1 MKFFSW
7 SGITWTDLVWLPWTG
22 VKTCIFV
29 LATFSKKMFLTH
41 IWNCVIKECVSSM
54 LLDRRSVSLWR
65 INLDS
70 CPLLVG
76 ITKNCTWR
84 RTEEDPSNTS
94 RSLEGDKSS
103 CNQLVSFW
111 FSSYPYHECK
121 RFTYE
126 ESKMKM
132 SPWIQGSIKVFHF
145 IIQRVSAVDQA
156 FLALLLALCQG
167 APLLSTILAGWIV
180 LD

>member
-1 MKFFSW
+1 M
-7 SGITWTDLVWLPWTG
+7 WLPWTG

-29 LATFSKKMFLTH
+29 LTTCSRKMFLTLF
-41 IWNCVIKECVSSM
+41 WNCVIKECVSSV
-54 LLDRRSVSLWR
+54 LLDIRSLSLWR

-70 CPLLVG
+70 CHLLVG
-76 ITKNCTWR
+76 ITKNCTWWR
-84 RTEEDPSNTS
+84 AEEDPANTS

-103 CNQLVSFW
+103 CNQVVLFW

-126 ESKMKM
+126 ESEMKI
-132 SPWIQGSIKVFHF
+132 STWIQGSIKVFHF
-145 IIQRVSAVDQA
+145 IIQRVSVVDQA
-156 FLALLLALCQG
+156 FLALLLVSCQG
-167 APLLSTILAGWIV
+167 TPLLSTILAGWIV

>member
-1 MKFFSW
+1 M
-7 SGITWTDLVWLPWTG
+7 T
-22 VKTCIFV
+22 
-29 LATFSKKMFLTH
+29 TFSRKMFL
-41 IWNCVIKECVSSM
+41 ILFWNCVIKECVSSV
-54 LLDRRSVSLWR
+54 LLDRRSLLLWR

-84 RTEEDPSNTS
+84 RTEEDPANTS

-111 FSSYPYHECK
+111 FSSYLYHECK

-126 ESKMKM
+126 ESKMK
-132 SPWIQGSIKVFHF
+132 SAPEFKVPLKFSILLFKGCQWSTRLSWPCFWSHVKEHPSSQPFWLDESSWTRWTACRTSYEPWNEWCV
-145 IIQRVSAVDQA
+145 RY
-156 FLALLLALCQG
+156 
-167 APLLSTILAGWIV
+167 W
-180 LD
+180 

>member
-1 MKFFSW
+1 M
-7 SGITWTDLVWLPWTG
+7 WLARTG

-29 LATFSKKMFLTH
+29 LTTFSRKMFL
-41 IWNCVIKECVSSM
+41 ILFWNCVIKECVSSV
-54 LLDRRSVSLWR
+54 LLDRRSLLLWR

-84 RTEEDPSNTS
+84 RTEEDPANTS

-126 ESKMKM
+126 ESEMKIGT
-132 SPWIQGSIKVFHF
+132 WIQGSIKVFHF
-145 IIQRVSAVDQA
+145 IIQRVSVVDQA
-156 FLALLLALCQG
+156 FLALLLVSCQG
-167 APLLSTILAGWIV
+167 TPLLSTILAGWIV